1 MKIGLLFP
9 GQGSQFIGMGSDF
22 ARNFTSANQV
32 FTNLDDILGKKL
44 SKLIFEGG
52 LPELSL
58 TTNSQPAIMASSI
71 AILESIKENQLLNFD
86 NVTAV
91 AGHSLGEYSALVAAE
106 SLSFKSAVE
115 LLNVRSRAMQDSMPI
130 GTGGMAAVIG
140 KSINEI
146 VEILPELR
154 EQGRIYIANDN
165 ADGQIVLSGELKSI
179 KFICENSKKFGL
191 KRVLELPVSAPFHCE
206 LIKNASQKLKVAID
220 EHSFN
225 KFQFDFYSNVT
236 SKKCSHVEIKKLLVE
251 QVVSRVRWRESVEN
265 MIKDKISCF
274 IEIGPGN
281 ILTNLIKRIDKNVMA
296 MTISKVEDLDK
307 LKTIG

>member
-236 SKKCSHVEIKKLLVE
+236 SKKCSHVEITKLLVE

-265 MIKDKISCF
+265 MIKDTISCF

-296 MTISKVEDLDK
+296 ITISKVEDLDK

>member
-1 MKIGLLFP
+1 MKIGLVFP

-32 FTNLDDILGKKL
+32 FTNLDDILGRKL

-58 TTNSQPAIMASSI
+58 TTNSQPAIMASSV
-71 AILESIKENQLLNFD
+71 AILESIKENQLLNFG

-115 LLNVRSRAMQDSMPI
+115 LLNIRSKAMQDSMPI

-140 KSINEI
+140 KSMNEI

-154 EQGRIYIANDN
+154 EQGRVYIANDN
-165 ADGQIVLSGELKSI
+165 ANGQIVLSGDLKSI
-179 KFICENSKKFGL
+179 KFLCENSKKFGI
-191 KRVLELPVSAPFHCE
+191 KRALELPVSAPFHCE
-206 LIKNASQKLKVAID
+206 LIKSASQKLKSAID
-220 EHSFN
+220 EYSFN

-236 SKKCSHVEIKKLLVE
+236 SKQCSHIEIKKLLVE

-265 MIKDKISCF
+265 MIKNNISCF

-296 MTISKVEDLDK
+296 ITISKVEDLDK

>member
-32 FTNLDDILGKKL
+32 FTNLDDILGRKL

-58 TTNSQPAIMASSI
+58 TTNSQPAIMASSV

-296 MTISKVEDLDK
+296 ITISKVEDLDK

>member
-130 GTGGMAAVIG
+130 GTGRNGCSYR
-140 KSINEI
+140 K
-146 VEILPELR
+146 
-154 EQGRIYIANDN
+154 IY
-165 ADGQIVLSGELKSI
+165 Q
-179 KFICENSKKFGL
+179 
-191 KRVLELPVSAPFHCE
+191 
-206 LIKNASQKLKVAID
+206 
-220 EHSFN
+220 
-225 KFQFDFYSNVT
+225 
-236 SKKCSHVEIKKLLVE
+236 
-251 QVVSRVRWRESVEN
+251 
-265 MIKDKISCF
+265 
-274 IEIGPGN
+274 
-281 ILTNLIKRIDKNVMA
+281 
-296 MTISKVEDLDK
+296 
-307 LKTIG
+307 

>member
-1 MKIGLLFP
+1 MI
-9 GQGSQFIGMGSDF
+9 DW
-22 ARNFTSANQV
+22 NN
-32 FTNLDDILGKKL
+32 
-44 SKLIFEGG
+44 
-52 LPELSL
+52 
-58 TTNSQPAIMASSI
+58 
-71 AILESIKENQLLNFD
+71 
-86 NVTAV
+86 
-91 AGHSLGEYSALVAAE
+91 
-106 SLSFKSAVE
+106 
-115 LLNVRSRAMQDSMPI
+115 
-130 GTGGMAAVIG
+130 
-140 KSINEI
+140 
-146 VEILPELR
+146 
-154 EQGRIYIANDN
+154 
-165 ADGQIVLSGELKSI
+165 
-179 KFICENSKKFGL
+179 FICENSKKFGL

-296 MTISKVEDLDK
+296 ITISKVEDLDK